1 MPNRKA
7 RAAAVCGGAVLVF
20 AFGFGT
26 VGAQA
31 GAGEPLNRATSSSSG
46 VAPTGGGD
54 GAGAIRV
61 QPVGGGACIIGLNCG
76 CIPHRTCP
84 TPHARPG
91 TGGANQH
98 NAPAPQNP

>member
-1 MPNRKA
+1 MTNRKA
-7 RAAAVCGGAVLVF
+7 RAAAVCGGAALVLAVSL
-20 AFGFGT
+20 GT

-31 GAGEPLNRATSSSSG
+31 GAGEPLNGAMSPSPSVAATGSG
-46 VAPTGGGD
+46 EG
-54 GAGAIRV
+54 GAIAV

-91 TGGANQH
+91 TAGGNQH